1 MPGTDHAP
9 PRLLEACASWARYL
23 EDASGDAERR
33 AYVRRELPRL
43 SADRPLFLEILRGI
57 AEGAPYPDVH
67 RPTLFP
73 NEIVLYTHER
83 RLFSLRMLLAEPGCS
98 TPIHDHGSWGV
109 ITPFAGALEVVHYEL
124 QGPGSEESFPG
135 LRATARRILHPGEA
149 DEVHPLDE
157 GIHRTGNAGQ
167 DTLVMLSV
175 YGRPVRRPYVLGFD
189 PEQDRVYRIYT
200 PRTRK
205 RMLAR
210 DVLGTAGD
218 RDV

>member
-1 MPGTDHAP
+1 MTGTAGAP
-9 PRLLEACASWARYL
+9 ARLLEACEIWTRTLEGAS
-23 EDASGDAERR
+23 SDAERR
-33 AYVRRELPRL
+33 AYVRDALPRL

-73 NEIVLYTHER
+73 NEIVLHTHER

-98 TPIHDHGSWGV
+98 TPIHDHGAWGV
-109 ITPFAGALEVVHYEL
+109 ITPLTGALEVVHYALE
-124 QGPGSEESFPG
+124 GPASEETFPG
-135 LRATARRILHPGEA
+135 LRTVAQRILHPGET
-149 DEVHPLDE
+149 DEVHPLHE

-167 DTLVMLSV
+167 DTLIMLSV
-175 YGRPVRRPYVLGFD
+175 YGQPVRRPYVLGYD
-189 PEQDRVYRIYT
+189 PERQRVYRIYT

-210 DVLGTAGD
+210 DVLGKA
-218 RDV
+218 R